1 MFCDICKAF
10 DRVWHKGLL
19 LKLKCVGI
27 RGFLLKWF
35 SNYLLNR
42 KQRVVIPGASSDW
55 SSVTA
60 GVPQGFI
67 LGPLLFFIFINDI
80 VVDLD
85 TNVRLFAD
93 DTSLY
98 IIVDTPVNAALKLN
112 SDLLKIHNWATRW
125 LVTFNPSKSESL
137 LISRKRSDIDHPPLV
152 MNDQPILEVNCHKH
166 LGLLFSSSGTWHN
179 HINQITSKAWTR
191 INVMRKLKFILDR
204 KSLQTIYFTFVRPI
218 LEYSDII
225 WDNCTQYE
233 KDELDKIQ

>member
-1 MFCDICKAF
+1 MFCDISKAF

-27 RGFLLKWF
+27 RGSLLKWF
-35 SNYLLNR
+35 SNYLLDR

-60 GVPQGFI
+60 DVPQGSI
-67 LGPLLFFIFINDI
+67 LGPLLFLIFINDI

-112 SDLLKIHNWATRW
+112 S
-125 LVTFNPSKSESL
+125 SL
-137 LISRKRSDIDHPPLV
+137 SPDPFFAS
-152 MNDQPILEVNCHKH
+152 
-166 LGLLFSSSGTWHN
+166 LFSF
-179 HINQITSKAWTR
+179 
-191 INVMRKLKFILDR
+191 L
-204 KSLQTIYFTFVRPI
+204 FVRDTNLAHPI
-218 LEYSDII
+218 KLFTSLPCLKRKGLYTNVTDLRQNSADRPF
-225 WDNCTQYE
+225 NLSLCGF
-233 KDELDKIQ
+233 